1 MRIGGKKMGDPCCPF
16 WRHTGECTGWP
27 GDGGH
32 ECTANEDGTHC
43 LLFPQTMEEHAEAR
57 AIRLKELQREKE

>member
-1 MRIGGKKMGDPCCPF
+1 MRIGGKKDG
-16 WRHTGECTGWP
+16 RSLLSILALYRECAGWP

-43 LLFPQTMEEHAEAR
+43 LLFPQTMEERAEAR
-57 AIRLKELQREKE
+57 AIRLKEPQREKE